1 MTTIRRFSRK
11 AGLTLAALVLVAVS
25 AAVRADVYFLVE
37 EDGSV
42 RLTNQPDD
50 PRYRLFLR
58 EPAGQ
63 KLKDGSEFRNVR
75 NPGDYRLRSP
85 AGRKTEPDLLAN
97 PLLAGKPYREHVA
110 EAARNTNLDPAL
122 IHAVIAVESNYNP
135 NAVSGKG
142 AAGLM
147 QLMPETARRYGMKA
161 REIKQPEKNIKVGA
175 QYLADLL
182 QLFEGDLK
190 LALAGYNA
198 GENVVIRYGNRIPP
212 YPETRA
218 YVPRV
223 LAFYEQLRLR

>member
-11 AGLTLAALVLVAVS
+11 AGLTLAALVLVAAS
-25 AAVRADVYFLVE
+25 AAARADVYFLVE

-58 EPAGQ
+58 
-63 KLKDGSEFRNVR
+63 
-75 NPGDYRLRSP
+75 SP
-85 AGRKTEPDLLAN
+85 AGRKTEPELLAN

-175 QYLADLL
+175 RYLADLL
-182 QLFEGDLK
+182 QLFDGDLK

>member
-1 MTTIRRFSRK
+1 MTTVPQFSRK
-11 AGLTLAALVLVAVS
+11 AGLILAALVLVAAS
-25 AAVRADVYFLVE
+25 AAARADVYFLVD
-37 EDGSV
+37 EDGTV

-135 NAVSGKG
+135 NAVSRKG

-182 QLFEGDLK
+182 QLFDGDVK
-190 LALAGYNA
+190 LALASYNA
-198 GENVVIRYGNRIPP
+198 GEDVVIRYGKRIPP

>member
-1 MTTIRRFSRK
+1 MTTVPQFSRK
-11 AGLTLAALVLVAVS
+11 VGLIFAALVLVAAS
-25 AAVRADVYFLVE
+25 AAARADVYFLVD
-37 EDGSV
+37 EDGTV

-97 PLLAGKPYREHVA
+97 PLLAAKPYRQHVA

-135 NAVSGKG
+135 NAVSRKG

-147 QLMPETARRYGMKA
+147 QLMPETARRYGVKP

-175 QYLADLL
+175 RYLADLL
-182 QLFEGDLK
+182 QLFDGDVK
-190 LALAGYNA
+190 LALASYNA
-198 GENVVIRYGNRIPP
+198 GEDVVIRYGNRIPP